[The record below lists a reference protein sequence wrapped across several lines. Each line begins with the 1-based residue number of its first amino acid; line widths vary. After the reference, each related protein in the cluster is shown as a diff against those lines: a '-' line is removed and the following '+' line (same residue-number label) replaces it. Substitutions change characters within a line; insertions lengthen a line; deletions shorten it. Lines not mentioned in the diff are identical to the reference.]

1 MRVSQKWRVAAV
13 VLIGPTLAVMDSTI
27 VSVILSQLQAAFH
40 TDFQTISWV
49 ASAYFL
55 AQAAVL
61 PIIGYVSDRIG
72 TKVAFLT
79 SLALFT
85 AGSLLCALSPG
96 KEALIAFRVLQGIGG
111 GALLPLAMAINYR
124 NFPPNER
131 SKVMAVL
138 GIPIILAPT
147 FGPTI
152 GGYLSTSLNWNAVFL
167 INVPLGII
175 NLLFA
180 FLVLPG
186 RTSNQNE
193 QAKGVRKSF
202 DILGLVLSLVGI
214 TTLVY
219 GISEAGTK
227 GWGDQAVLTALLIG
241 AAVLIVFA
249 VVELRVSDPVLDLR
263 LFLNYTFTISNVLIW
278 LIIGVATGGL
288 FLLPFFLENV
298 QGNTALTVGEFLIG
312 QGLATAVG
320 ISASGNLYNRVGP
333 RTLVVCGLLFLAGGT
348 YGLTQ
353 INANTTGQDLQ
364 VWLLLR
370 GLGLGL
376 VYQPLNTLALSVVSN
391 RGMAKASSLVNVTR
405 QVTVA
410 TAVAAL
416 TTYLTVQT
424 ATHGVGLQA
433 IAAGMADT
441 FWVIQ
446 ILTLV
451 CIPLA
456 LVMGRDPAIEA
467 IKKAQQAK
475 ASEAMAVGQAQGGM
489 VKGWEQAPSLQT
501 LPVPMAPIKNI
512 PNVISTLTAN
522 GEQIMGPETLLWH
535 YPDDSVVNG
544 SLLTVE
550 SNQFCVLKSGGAIL
564 EIYETGQY
572 AVQAPASSLY
582 GSLQLAFSG
591 ESIPWQY
598 EVLYI
603 NRAKLMGKARGVVLS
618 REMAEMDYHVDYSLH
633 VATCEDAMQFVQHMP
648 YRGHTL
654 SILEVNAYAGPV
666 IEEAVNQLVLI
677 TPLVQAQGLQ
687 MRQDISQ
694 LVYRRLQPF
703 LSSYGMTLDT
713 VKVQGLRPR
722 NEHVKALI
730 SLKAFGLSESD
741 AVRYYTA
748 MTKNATDHR
757 VREQYQELEQN
768 LYMIWR
774 EALDRYADEIAALQ
788 AELESSRAYMGQALD
803 VHSARLQKLSQ
814 AISSN
819 LRASAPVL
827 SITPLPDPQIV
838 RETGQFKVVSV
849 DQRNET
855 E

>member
-1 MRVSQKWRVAAV
+1 MKVSQKWRVAVV
-13 VLIGPTLAVMDSTI
+13 VLIGPTLAIMDSTI

-40 TDFQTISWV
+40 TDFQSISWV

-61 PIIGYVSDRIG
+61 PMIGYVSDRIG

-85 AGSLLCALSPG
+85 TSSLLCALSPG

-111 GALLPLAMAINYR
+111 GALLPMAVAINYR
-124 NFPPNER
+124 NFPPQER
-131 SKVMAVL
+131 SKVSAVL
-138 GIPIILAPT
+138 GIPLILAPT

-175 NLLFA
+175 NLLLA

-193 QAKGVRKSF
+193 QAKGAKKSF
-202 DILGLVLSLVGI
+202 DILGLVLSLVGV
-214 TTLVY
+214 TALVY

-227 GWGDQAVLTALLIG
+227 GWSDQAVLTSLLIG

-263 LFLNYTFTISNVLIW
+263 LFLNYTFTIANVLIW

-298 QGNTALTVGEFLIG
+298 QGNTALTVGVFLIG

-320 ISASGNLYNRVGP
+320 ITTAGSLYNRVGP

-353 INANTTGQDLQ
+353 INVNTTGQDLQ

-376 VYQPLNTLALSVVSN
+376 IYQPLNTLALSVVSN

-405 QVTVA
+405 QVTIA
-410 TAVAAL
+410 FGVAAL
-416 TTYLTVQT
+416 TTYLTGQT
-424 ATHGVGLQA
+424 ATHGVGSQA

-441 FWVIQ
+441 FLVIL

-475 ASEAMAVGQAQGGM
+475 ASEAMVVGQAQEGM
-489 VKGWEQAPSLQT
+489 DKGWKQAPSLQT

-522 GEQIMGPETLLWH
+522 GERIMGPDTLLWH

-572 AVQAPASSLY
+572 AVQTPASSLY
-582 GSLQLAFSG
+582 ASLQLAFSG
-591 ESIPWQY
+591 EPIPWQY

-603 NRAKLMGKARGVVLS
+603 DRAKLMGKASGVVLS

-633 VATCEDAMQFVQHMP
+633 VATREDARLVQHMP
-648 YRGHTL
+648 YHGHTL
-654 SILEVNAYAGPV
+654 SIQDVNAYAGPV

-677 TPLVQAQGLQ
+677 TPMGQAQGLQ

-694 LVYRRLQPF
+694 LVYQRLQPL

-713 VKVQGLRPR
+713 VRVQGLRPR

-730 SLKAFGLSESD
+730 SLKAFGLSEID
-741 AVRYYTA
+741 ALQHYTD
-748 MTKNATDHR
+748 MTK
-757 VREQYQELEQN
+757 
-768 LYMIWR
+768 
-774 EALDRYADEIAALQ
+774 
-788 AELESSRAYMGQALD
+788 
-803 VHSARLQKLSQ
+803 
-814 AISSN
+814 
-819 LRASAPVL
+819 
-827 SITPLPDPQIV
+827 
-838 RETGQFKVVSV
+838 
-849 DQRNET
+849 
-855 E
+855 